1 MSMKPKIIALLGSP
15 RINGNT
21 ATLLDQAIKGAEDA
35 GCIVEKVVVPHLNF
49 RPCMEIFHCIEKETC
64 AMKDDIVP
72 FYEKFKEMNGLI
84 IATPVMTMGIPGALK
99 SFMDR
104 FQVFYM
110 AKYWRQ
116 DSFINDSKKKRRK
129 TLLISIG
136 GMNIPND
143 FDGVK
148 LTVHAFCEIIDSPYW
163 AEVLQNNMDEIKD
176 ISTRPELMEE
186 AYSKGYELGK
196 QLMR

>member
-1 MSMKPKIIALLGSP
+1 
-15 RINGNT
+15 
-21 ATLLDQAIKGAEDA
+21 
-35 GCIVEKVVVPHLNF
+35 
-49 RPCMEIFHCIEKETC
+49 MEIFHCIENEAC

-72 FYEKFKEMNGLI
+72 FYGKFKDMDGLI

-116 DSFINDSKKKRRK
+116 SSFINDSQKKRRK

-163 AEVLQNNMDEIKD
+163 AEVMQNNMDEIKD
-176 ISTRPELMEE
+176 ISTRPEVMEE